1 MTTMITTDEE
11 RVAALQRF
19 GYSPRES
26 AFLCLAALHGGYFLR
41 RQYGTFLG
49 REDGGCVAQLIEKT
63 LDLGHA
69 NATTFRHKTQIYH
82 LSSRPFYARI
92 GQENNRNR
100 RAKEPLSIKNRLM
113 GLDFVLA
120 HREFRY
126 LATQSEKLAFFAD
139 QVKISLSD
147 LPAKLYRPA
156 NAAIAAASYFVDKY
170 PIFLSVETASDVSF
184 CFVDEGMAT
193 MSRFETYLSQ
203 YGKTFSAL
211 PAFSLV
217 YVAASE
223 NHFGRAKELFERT
236 LSGKAVNSAA
246 ERNREKAA
254 HLAAYFRLRRSYEA
268 KEFASLDRAQL
279 IQLRNSREE
288 FSGSEIDA
296 LYARWTIEG
305 DAVLPMNR
313 QLQPPAL
320 RKRNGRFSTYLLP
333 YSYEFFE
340 QISTL

>member
-1 MTTMITTDEE
+1 MTTTITTDEE
-11 RVAALQRF
+11 RVAAVQRF
-19 GYSPRES
+19 GYNPRES

-41 RQYGTFLG
+41 RQYATFLG
-49 REDGGCVAQLIEKT
+49 REDGGCVAQLIEKA
-63 LDLGHA
+63 LDFGHA

-92 GQENNRNR
+92 DQESNRNR

-126 LATQSEKLAFFAD
+126 LATQSEKLAFFVD
-139 QVKISLSD
+139 QLCIPLSD

-156 NAAIAAASYFVDKY
+156 HTAIAAASYFVEKY
-170 PIFLSVETASDVSF
+170 PMFLSTEPAFDVSF

-193 MSRFETYLSQ
+193 MSRFETFLDQ

-217 YVAASE
+217 YVAASGA
-223 NHFGRAKELFERT
+223 HFRRAKELFERT

-246 ERNREKAA
+246 ERNGERAVR
-254 HLAAYFRLRRSYEA
+254 LAAYFRLRRSYEA
-268 KEFASLDRAQL
+268 KQFASLDRAQL
-279 IQLRNSREE
+279 IQLRNGREE
-288 FSGSEIDA
+288 FSGAEIDA

-305 DAVLPMNR
+305 DAVFPVNN
-313 QLQPPAL
+313 QLQPPEP
-320 RKRNGRFSTYLLP
+320 RRRNGRFSTYHLP

-340 QISTL
+340 QISSL